1 MNITQNAKDRI
12 YSIRGGMNSYGP
24 YLDGRDISDAF
35 HYQHGR
41 FYRQNGQDGKSVPKL
56 EWEHSHE
63 QVAQAQT
70 CQGWAGLAALLN
82 LDELE
87 RQHCPLTRDDV
98 GSGWHSLFLPLAA
111 MR

>member
-24 YLDGRDISDAF
+24 YLDGRDISDVF
-35 HYQHGR
+35 HYQ
-41 FYRQNGQDGKSVPKL
+41 QL

-98 GSGWHSLFLPLAA
+98 GSGWHTLFLPLAE